1 MTMITN
7 LTYSNASI
15 VYTAQSSYTSMEL
28 YYAIIGMFM
37 VFVVASF
44 FLDGQSRPFEKLFA
58 AIIGFIFAVSM
69 AVTSFS
75 LAKISTDIAG
85 FFQVVDAGGNVTQ
98 TSAIV
103 PVIIMQNS
111 QTWQVISWI
120 IVLLCFVNIINC
132 ILVLI
137 DYSRIKGV
145 KKGAF

>member
-1 MTMITN
+1 MTLITN
-7 LTYSNASI
+7 LTFNNASI
-15 VYTAQSSYTSMEL
+15 VFTSQNAYTSMEF

-44 FLDGQSRPFEKLFA
+44 FLDGQTRPFEKLFS
-58 AIIGFIFAVSM
+58 AIIGFIFAVLM
-69 AVTSFS
+69 AITSFS
-75 LAKISTDIAG
+75 LAKIATDTAG
-85 FFQVVDAGGNVTQ
+85 FFQIIDAGGNITQ

-137 DYSRIKGV
+137 DYSRIRGV